1 MYRLQG
7 IKPKTSHNS
16 MQSIS
21 DPAVD
26 IGQSPMGG
34 IFPALS
40 VVMMQQDAY
49 KESHMDLMNNDRA
62 IF

>member
-1 MYRLQG
+1 
-7 IKPKTSHNS
+7 